1 MDYILSLFNNLR
13 TIFIT
18 LFIGLAIY
26 YLINIGNR
34 YVEKDRKFIVTK
46 KQVIHFISIGFVIF
60 ISYYIYKTATQ
71 LTELLM
77 PVLYSVILAYLLNP
91 LINTLEKKGISR
103 GWSIIGIY
111 LVIAT
116 SIFLISISLFP
127 KIAQEFE
134 NLIKVLPSYFNKAYV
149 FLNGIYEKYSK
160 SMDNLP
166 IEFQTIDEVVKENLN
181 EIQLTLITYIK
192 SIANTIINMFSRI
205 FTFVIIPIFTFYF
218 LKDKEYF
225 RRKIYLTI
233 PKAYRCDVGRI
244 AREIDIVLGKFIRG
258 QLIIATFIGSATAI
272 ALLILGIDF
281 AFIIGLIAGIADVI
295 PYFGPIIGIIP
306 ALIFALLDKPI
317 KAIWVIIA
325 FVIIQQIESNILAPK
340 IVGDSVGLHPII
352 VIIALLIGG
361 SFFGIIGMLLAVPVA
376 AIIKITSAFII
387 EKLTKA

>member
-1 MDYILSLFNNLR
+1 
-13 TIFIT
+13 
-18 LFIGLAIY
+18 
-26 YLINIGNR
+26 
-34 YVEKDRKFIVTK
+34 
-46 KQVIHFISIGFVIF
+46 
-60 ISYYIYKTATQ
+60 
-71 LTELLM
+71 M